1 MAFNRIAIE
10 SHRSG
15 AANRTLALTGEQG
28 RNCERHDALGAA
40 WLWCHSGV
48 SPTVPPGFVFR
59 FSPAWVS
66 AAVVALASIPLATGL
81 SIAPARA
88 QAQAAAA
95 KPASMELMNDL
106 ALTSAVNV
114 CELAVEEKL
123 PVQKSVLSNAKAITF
138 LVSNRYGSQ
147 VAGAG
152 KLANEQIANGTII
165 QIVARVKQGC
175 YDRLTAVD
183 KKFVDEVISEVEKAA
198 KSQPQPK
205 QQPRR

>member
-1 MAFNRIAIE
+1 V
-10 SHRSG
+10 
-15 AANRTLALTGEQG
+15 T
-28 RNCERHDALGAA
+28 
-40 WLWCHSGV
+40 
-48 SPTVPPGFVFR
+48 PTVPSGFVFR

-205 QQPRR
+205 QQPGR

>member
-1 MAFNRIAIE
+1 
-10 SHRSG
+10 
-15 AANRTLALTGEQG
+15 
-28 RNCERHDALGAA
+28 
-40 WLWCHSGV
+40 
-48 SPTVPPGFVFR
+48 
-59 FSPAWVS
+59 
-66 AAVVALASIPLATGL
+66 
-81 SIAPARA
+81 
-88 QAQAAAA
+88 
-95 KPASMELMNDL
+95 MELMNDL
-106 ALTSAVNV
+106 ALTAAVNA
-114 CELAVEEKL
+114 CELAIEEKL